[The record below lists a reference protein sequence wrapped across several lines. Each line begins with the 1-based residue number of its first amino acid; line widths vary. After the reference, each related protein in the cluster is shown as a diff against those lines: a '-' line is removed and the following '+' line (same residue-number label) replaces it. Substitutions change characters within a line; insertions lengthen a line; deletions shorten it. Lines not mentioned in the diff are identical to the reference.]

1 MDAMIQ
7 VRQRGTVTLPADL
20 REKYRIGV
28 GDTLRVVDLDG
39 VLVLTAMVPIV
50 ADLAREIENAR
61 LAAGISIEEL
71 LGTLREQRERYTLEA
86 YGNNVTA

>member
-20 REKYRIGV
+20 REKYRVGV

-50 ADLAREIENAR
+50 ADLAREIEHAR

-86 YGNNVTA
+86 YGNNLAA

>member
-28 GDTLRVVDLDG
+28 GDTIRIVDLDG
-39 VLVLTAMVPIV
+39 VLVLTAMTPIV

-71 LGTLREQRERYTLEA
+71 LGALREQRERYTLEA
-86 YGNNVTA
+86 YGNNVAA